1 MGTMS
6 FMRASGYV
14 VFEREATELA
24 VIAMTAGPPDAQT
37 RAHYR
42 EINQAAAQAIRARL
56 LSKKLDIQALS
67 VEFDGIRS
75 TVTLKGAV
83 PDQATRIK
91 AVLTCGEIWGV
102 ALVEDHM
109 TVSALS
115 AALERWQSVAHHALQ
130 SWPATASL

>member
-42 EINQAAAQAIRARL
+42 DINQAAAQAIRARL
-56 LSKKLDIQALS
+56 LAKKLDIQALS
-67 VEFDGIRS
+67 VEFDGMRS
-75 TVTLKGAV
+75 TVTLTGTA

-91 AVLTCGEIWGV
+91 AILTCGEIWGV
-102 ALVEDHM
+102 ALVEDKLAI
-109 TVSALS
+109 SPPS
-115 AALERWQSVAHHALQ
+115 AAIERWHSVAHPAPQ
-130 SWPATASL
+130 AWPATAAR